1 MSSQPPSSDDA
12 SLQAA
17 IMRTVAYSD
26 VFDMPVPVER
36 LRPWLIGPEVSEV
49 QLSVALGQLVA
60 AGEVERHEG
69 LLCMSGRGEVLAVHH
84 DRSKRAAMMWPK
96 AQRWGL
102 MIGRLPFVR
111 MVAITG
117 GLACDSVADH
127 DDIDLLIVT
136 GQRRLWLTR
145 LMIVAMVRAVGL
157 RGPELCPNYLVS
169 ELAMSFEDRTVY
181 VAREIAQ
188 MVPICGGDQYRSMLA
203 SNAWYR
209 DVVGNH
215 SPVFDVPEVSRGPLK
230 KAVEAVL
237 GHRFFDRLERWEMER
252 KVKRLRL
259 VESRRPEVSAP
270 DESSFSVDVCK
281 GHMVG
286 NASGI
291 DIAWHARLDSDA

>member
-1 MSSQPPSSDDA
+1 
-12 SLQAA
+12 
-17 IMRTVAYSD
+17 
-26 VFDMPVPVER
+26 
-36 LRPWLIGPEVSEV
+36 LRPWLIGPEVSET

-60 AGEVERHEG
+60 AGEVERHED
-69 LLCMSGRGEVLAVHH
+69 LLCLSGRGEVLAVHH
-84 DRSKRAAMMWPK
+84 DRSARAAMMWPK

-117 GLACDSVADH
+117 GLACDSMADH

-145 LMIVAMVRAVGL
+145 LMIVAMVRVVGL

-169 ELAMSFEDRTVY
+169 ELAMSFEDRSVY

-203 SNAWYR
+203 SNTWYR

-230 KAVEAVL
+230 KATEVVL
-237 GHRFFDRLERWEMER
+237 GHRCFDWLERWEMER

-259 VESRRPEVSAP
+259 VESRRPEVSTP
-270 DESSFSVDVCK
+270 DESSFSIDVCK

-286 NASGI
+286 NGAGI
-291 DIAWHARLDSDA
+291 DVAWHARLDSDA